1 MASPKCLDAGAKV
14 NNDSPP
20 CRKPWSPR
28 YKQLGGTAGHLGP
41 STRQLC
47 PSVPE
52 EGRLGLAPGDSQ
64 TQEWGGRPFLQYG
77 PCPLSLSDGS
87 TRKLAK
93 KAAVGSARKD
103 PREDLGSPGSS
114 SHGTLGP
121 KLATPCLSLPQL
133 RLEASSGLG
142 AETQRP
148 QNMALAS
155 AEPSVL

>member
-1 MASPKCLDAGAKV
+1 MVTTIQTTGRDGRS
-14 NNDSPP
+14 
-20 CRKPWSPR
+20 
-28 YKQLGGTAGHLGP
+28 LGP
-41 STRQLC
+41 QHPPALC

-77 PCPLSLSDGS
+77 PCPLSLSGGS
-87 TRKLAK
+87 PRKLAK
-93 KAAVGSARKD
+93 KAAMGSARKD
-103 PREDLGSPGSS
+103 PREGLGSPGT

-121 KLATPCLSLPQL
+121 KLATPCLSLSQL
-133 RLEASSGLG
+133 GLEASSGSG